1 MKYRD
6 IKKVTPLNN
15 YCLVKKTEETK
26 QAETDSDGFSKTDF
40 YLKGTPMAE
49 VGAKDEKSDLDIK
62 KGDFV
67 LYRKMT
73 ENLISIN
80 EEEYIIIHDSNLIA
94 KVEKDVH

>member
-1 MKYRD
+1 
-6 IKKVTPLNN
+6 
-15 YCLVKKTEETK
+15 
-26 QAETDSDGFSKTDF
+26 
-40 YLKGTPMAE
+40 MAE